1 MAGGINKVLL
11 IGNLGADPE
20 LRYTS
25 GSQAVAELRLATG
38 RRWQAKDGTQRDETE
53 WHRVVVWGE
62 QAEHCAKYLAK
73 GRQVYVE
80 GRLQTRKW
88 QDKLGADRYTT
99 EVVAQVVQFL
109 GGREGGAATEATS
122 SGRPS
127 SGAPPAQNY
136 NPDNRFVPPQHSEQ
150 DWQAEDEDPIP
161 F

>member
-1 MAGGINKVLL
+1 MAGGVNKVLL
-11 IGNLGADPE
+11 IGNLGVDPE

-25 GSQAVAELRLATG
+25 AGQAVAELRVATG
-38 RRWQAKDGTQRDETE
+38 RKWTAKDGTQRDETE

-88 QDKLGADRYTT
+88 QDKDGRDRYTT

-109 GGREGGAATEATS
+109 GGREGGAGEPAS

-127 SGAPPAQNY
+127 SAAPP
-136 NPDNRFVPPQHSEQ
+136 VEQHREQ
-150 DWQAEDEDPIP
+150 DWQAEDDIP

>member
-20 LRYTS
+20 LRHTS
-25 GSQAVAELRLATG
+25 AGQAVAELRVATG
-38 RRWQAKDGTQRDETE
+38 RKWQAKDGTQRDETE

-88 QDKLGADRYTT
+88 QDKEGRDRYTT

-109 GGREGGAATEATS
+109 GGRELGAGEGAS
-122 SGRPS
+122 SGRAS
-127 SGAPPAQNY
+127 SAAPPA
-136 NPDNRFVPPQHSEQ
+136 EQ
-150 DWQAEDEDPIP
+150 RGEQGWQAEDDDDPIP

>member
-1 MAGGINKVLL
+1 MAGGLNKVLL

-20 LRYTS
+20 LRHTS
-25 GSQAVAELRLATG
+25 AGQAVAELRVATG
-38 RRWQAKDGTQRDETE
+38 RKWKAADGTQRDETE

-88 QDKLGADRYTT
+88 QDKQGAERWTT

-109 GGREGGAATEATS
+109 GGREGGAGEATS
-122 SGRPS
+122 SGRQS
-127 SGAPPAQNY
+127 SAAPPAE
-136 NPDNRFVPPQHSEQ
+136 QHHEQ
-150 DWQAEDEDPIP
+150 DWQAEDDIP